1 MYCQYINI
9 TQDKK
14 HEIILEGPEK
24 VFDKTQNALG
34 QNTQ

>member
-1 MYCQYINI
+1 MYCQNINI

-14 HEIILEGPEK
+14 REIILEGPEK
-24 VFDKTQNALG
+24 AFDKTQNALG

>member
-14 HEIILEGPEK
+14 REIILEGPEK
-24 VFDKTQNALG
+24 AFDKTQNALK
-34 QNTQ
+34 QD